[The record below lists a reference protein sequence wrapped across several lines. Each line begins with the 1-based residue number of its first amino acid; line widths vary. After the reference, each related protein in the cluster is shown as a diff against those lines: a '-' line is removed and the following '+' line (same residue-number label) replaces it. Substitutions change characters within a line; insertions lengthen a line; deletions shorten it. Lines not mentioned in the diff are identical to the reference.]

1 MVESEGVFVTLAEI
15 EEFIGETIST
25 DTTKKYHID
34 SARIAIKEVEA
45 DLKGL
50 LNALGIT
57 VSTTESDNP
66 ESFKGG
72 QMVVKNGSAAQIL
85 HGMRPTMDANGFA
98 VVNSHREE
106 WIRMRDELRKSPR
119 ILFDSTFGNPGNF
132 GPNSGADQRGWTS
145 SNVDDSVVVRRF
157 KQADKY

>member
-66 ESFKGG
+66 ESF
-72 QMVVKNGSAAQIL
+72 
-85 HGMRPTMDANGFA
+85 
-98 VVNSHREE
+98 
-106 WIRMRDELRKSPR
+106 
-119 ILFDSTFGNPGNF
+119 
-132 GPNSGADQRGWTS
+132 
-145 SNVDDSVVVRRF
+145 
-157 KQADKY
+157 